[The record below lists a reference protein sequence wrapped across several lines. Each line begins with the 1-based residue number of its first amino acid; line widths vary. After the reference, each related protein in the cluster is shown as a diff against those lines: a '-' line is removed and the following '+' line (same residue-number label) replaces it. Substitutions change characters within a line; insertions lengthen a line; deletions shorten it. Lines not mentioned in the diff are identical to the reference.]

1 MRHALLLAAALTGAA
16 AFAGCTSAPD
26 AEPPA
31 RVVDLGH
38 SLSAADPTWSGTPAF
53 ARHTVA
59 TFEDATYESG
69 RIEVDEHF
77 GTHVDAPSH
86 FAKGGASVDT
96 IEAERLVRPAVCI
109 DVQAQVA
116 ADEDYRIVPADIAR
130 FESTNGK
137 IPAGSIVLF
146 ATGWEARWP
155 DAARY
160 MNTRDGVKH
169 FPGLSVEAA
178 ALLARDRRVAAIG
191 IDTPSIDYGPSTA
204 FEAHRM
210 TQAEGVYHIENAA
223 KLTTLPPARFTVVVA
238 PLKIKGGSGGPARV
252 FALLR

>member
-1 MRHALLLAAALTGAA
+1 MRHALLLAALTGVA
-16 AFAGCTSAPD
+16 AFGGCTSAPD
-26 AEPPA
+26 AAPPA

-38 SLSAADPTWSGTPAF
+38 SLSADDPTWSGTPAF
-53 ARHTVA
+53 ARHGVA

-86 FAKGGASVDT
+86 FAKGGAPVDT
-96 IEAERLVRPAVCI
+96 IDADSLVRPAVCI
-109 DVQAQVA
+109 NVQAQAA
-116 ADEDYRIVPADIAR
+116 ADEDYRIVPADITR
-130 FESTNGK
+130 FESASGT

-146 ATGWEARWP
+146 ATGWDARWP

-160 MNTRDGVKH
+160 MNARDGVKH

-191 IDTPSIDYGPSTA
+191 IDTPSIDHGPSTG

-223 KLTTLPPARFTVVVA
+223 KLTTLPPSGFTVVVA